1 VIRKFIDGIWKLQKS
16 MLIAITGIGS
26 HLPGL
31 LRVFFVGFGTL
42 IAWYIPFVFI
52 LGVPIMIIS
61 WILIQIL

>member
-1 VIRKFIDGIWKLQKS
+1 